1 MTVAQVITQSYRGG
15 IVKSFEI
22 DTKTLLFGVI
32 GKPVSHSM
40 SPAMHNAAFSAS
52 GINGVYLAFDVSD
65 VEGTLRAVRA
75 LGIKGLS
82 VTIPHK
88 LSVMDYLDFIDPDAK
103 AIGAVNTVVNN
114 DGRLEGYNTDCSGA
128 VMAIL
133 EKTGLK
139 GKRVVLCGAGGAA
152 RAIAFGVKKE
162 GAELVI
168 LNQIREEGEK
178 LASDTGSVY
187 RPLEDFPEDGCDI
200 IINSTPLGMSPNIDA
215 SPVNPD
221 VFRSSMT
228 VMDIVYNPL
237 QTKFLKDAAKA
248 GCTVIDG
255 TKMFIYQGAIQFE
268 LWTGEKAPFE
278 IMSSVVLN
286 KLCPDGRSSS

>member
-1 MTVAQVITQSYRGG
+1 MAMPRRAAV
-15 IVKSFEI
+15 VKNFEI

-40 SPAMHNAAFSAS
+40 SPAMHNAAFRAS

-65 VEGTLRAVRA
+65 VEGTVRAVRA

-88 LSVMDYLDFIDPDAK
+88 LAVMDHLDFIDPVAK
-103 AIGAVNTVVNN
+103 DIGAVNTIVNN
-114 DGRLEGYNTDCSGA
+114 DGRLEGYNTDCTGA
-128 VMAIL
+128 IRAIL

-139 GKRVVLCGAGGAA
+139 GKKVVLCGAGGAA

-187 RPLEDFPEDGCDI
+187 RPLENFPEDGCDVL
-200 IINSTPLGMSPNIDA
+200 INSTPLGMNPHCEA
-215 SPVNPD
+215 SPVD
-221 VFRSSMT
+221 SKVFRPSMT

-237 QTKFLKDAAKA
+237 ETRFLKEAGKA
-248 GCTVIDG
+248 GCSVIDG
-255 TKMFIYQGAIQFE
+255 TRMFIYQGAMQFE
-268 LWTGEKAPFE
+268 LWTGLKAPVD
-278 IMSSVVLN
+278 IMSSVVLD
-286 KLCPDGRSSS
+286 KLAS